1 LHLWKRRWFVLR
13 EGCLYFHKDQSAAEA
28 GGRGK
33 VFLVHSVV
41 IERGESYRHVSISCS
56 YCAQSVTRRCLNS
69 RRFSLRVGAGLL
81 GMPHNLRM
89 VVTNEEDAAMALA
102 FPSEHTL
109 LTWHR
114 ALTGGVSTQPC
125 SPSPQ
130 SWGEQWPSSPQ
141 APHADA
147 PPAERHFGFSAHGAA
162 ASGLEAGPDHPPPA
176 GRPSLGADGDAA
188 RRDARGAAAAVL
200 SEAALAR
207 HRAQARP
214 DPRRPAAPPR
224 APRPALRRP
233 ADAPGLPGSA
243 PKERACMAPPGRGC
257 PRGRGGAR

>member
-1 LHLWKRRWFVLR
+1 
-13 EGCLYFHKDQSAAEA
+13 
-28 GGRGK
+28 
-33 VFLVHSVV
+33 
-41 IERGESYRHVSISCS
+41 
-56 YCAQSVTRRCLNS
+56 
-69 RRFSLRVGAGLL
+69 
-81 GMPHNLRM
+81 MPHNLRM

-102 FPSEHTL
+102 FPSEHAL

-162 ASGLEAGPDHPPPA
+162 ASGLEAGPDRPPPA

-188 RRDARGAAAAVL
+188 RLDARGVAAALLSEAAVAMHRAQACPDLRRPAARRTRRVCQGLRPGLHHLPQARRHSWPRGRALTQSAPARGAAGRRL
-200 SEAALAR
+200 GAR
-207 HRAQARP
+207 
-214 DPRRPAAPPR
+214 
-224 APRPALRRP
+224 
-233 ADAPGLPGSA
+233 
-243 PKERACMAPPGRGC
+243 RGHP
-257 PRGRGGAR
+257 PRGRVGAGAAPARLPRAGRAAR